1 MSARKEK
8 EVAAEGR
15 PSVFT
20 KQQLL
25 TASKYKEKRDLLEA
39 LLENDKTY
47 SFREVDEAIDMYMKG
62 QVK

>member
-1 MSARKEK
+1 MSTKK
-8 EVAAEGR
+8 EVAAERR

-25 TASKYKEKRDLLEA
+25 TASKYRDKRDLLEA
-39 LLENDKTY
+39 LLENDRTY
-47 SFREVDEAIDMYMKG
+47 SFREVDEAIDTYMKG